1 MVAFLTRK
9 GLISP
14 LGLAAMAAAMA
25 GGAALFVPMEQLEQW
40 SIDSGIAAI
49 VDAAQPPLGL
59 RAKAAFAFVAAVAA
73 GGGIWA
79 IAAAFAAMMPR
90 RRRRRSR
97 PPEAV
102 IALGDDSVPMVRRA
116 DAHPDAPPRP
126 PVLATRDLGI
136 PFLDVHAPAEEAA
149 VPEAIA
155 AEADAPVA
163 EPVATVPEPV
173 MPEEQPLPQDLDT
186 PLALVDPVSFT
197 ALAPPAPVVPPSAS
211 AEPSAATEEPPV
223 RIETFEL
230 TPPVRRPAPHRPLS
244 TLRAVPEEDA
254 PPPEPETLAAP
265 QTEATIHALLDRL
278 ERGIAARE
286 QANAQRRRAQGLQD
300 TLRELRQMARRG

>member
-14 LGLAAMAAAMA
+14 LGLAAMAAAIA

-59 RAKAAFAFVAAVAA
+59 RARAAFAFVVAVAA

-79 IAAAFAAMMPR
+79 VAAAFAAMMPR

-102 IALGDDSVPMVRRA
+102 IALGDDTVPLVRRA

-136 PFLDVHAPAEEAA
+136 PFLDVHAPAEA
-149 VPEAIA
+149 VAESEIIP
-155 AEADAPVA
+155 AEADAPMP
-163 EPVATVPEPV
+163 EPVAIAPATA
-173 MPEEQPLPQDLDT
+173 MPEEQPLPEDLDT
-186 PLALVDPVSFT
+186 PLAMVDPVSFV
-197 ALAPPAPVVPPSAS
+197 ALAPPAPVPP
-211 AEPSAATEEPPV
+211 PPAAAEEPV
-223 RIETFEL
+223 ARIETFEL
-230 TPPVRRPAPHRPLS
+230 TPPVRRPAPHRPLP
-244 TLRAVPEEDA
+244 TLYAVPQEDA
-254 PPPEPETLAAP
+254 PPPATESLAAP

-300 TLRELRQMARRG
+300 TLSELRQMAQRG